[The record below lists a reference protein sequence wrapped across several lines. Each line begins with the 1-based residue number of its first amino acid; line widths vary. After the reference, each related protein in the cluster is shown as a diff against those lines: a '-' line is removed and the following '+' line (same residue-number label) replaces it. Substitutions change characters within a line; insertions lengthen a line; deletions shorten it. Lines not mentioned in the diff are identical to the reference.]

1 LKVLVFNCGS
11 SSLTFKVFEKD
22 IDNNIKIVF
31 SGKAHRLLPTFD
43 ELPYIEYHYN
53 EFSQNEN
60 FTVRSHAFAAELVI
74 NKLKELGIEYNYI
87 GHRWLHSSGQFN
99 TVFIDDPLRIV
110 LYSLI
115 PLFPIHH
122 PAILSVI
129 NKCRNLI
136 PDIPQYITVDNAF
149 HSTIPFEAF
158 TYTLPKELINKF
170 GFRKFG
176 FHGLSYQYVTK
187 KIRDYF
193 KLPQERLKIIAC
205 HLGTGGSSVA
215 AIKDGKSIDTSM
227 GYTSLTGLVM
237 STRTGDIDP
246 MLSVYLMGVYGYRP
260 DDLMNLFNKK
270 SGLLGVSEFSS
281 DIRDIIKRISED
293 SHSRLAFNMYIHRLK
308 KYIGSYAV
316 VLGGIDILIFTD
328 DIGVHNWLV
337 REKVCENMD
346 WCGIKIDYEKN
357 SEAITDNIS
366 QINSEDSKVKIL
378 SIPTEEEYEIFYE
391 GLKLIEGSPR

>member
-22 IDNNIKIVF
+22 INNNVKIIF
-31 SGKAHRLLPTFD
+31 SGKAHKLLPTFD
-43 ELPYIEYHYN
+43 ELPYIEYTYDGFNLN
-53 EFSQNEN
+53 EKFA
-60 FTVRSHAFAAELVI
+60 VKSHAYAAELVL
-74 NKLKELGIEYNYI
+74 NKLKEIAIEPDYI
-87 GHRWLHSSGQFN
+87 GHRWLHSAGQFN

-110 LYSLI
+110 LHSLI

-129 NKCRNLI
+129 NKCRYLE
-136 PDIPQYITVDNAF
+136 PEIPQYVTVDNAF
-149 HSTIPFEAF
+149 HSTIPYEAF
-158 TYTLPKELINKF
+158 TYALPKELINTF

-176 FHGLSYQYVTK
+176 FHGLSYQNVTK
-187 KIRDYF
+187 SIGKYF
-193 KLPQERLKIIAC
+193 KSSRERLNIIAC

-246 MLSVYLMGVYGYRP
+246 MLSVYLMGVFGYRP

-346 WCGIKIDYEKN
+346 WCGIKIDSQKN
-357 SEAITDNIS
+357 HEANTDKIS
-366 QINSEDSKVKIL
+366 QINSKDSKVKVL
-378 SIPTEEEYEIFYE
+378 SVPTEEENEIFYE
-391 GLKLIEGSPR
+391 GLKLIEGSPI